1 MREGGGGYAKSD
13 KPRFC
18 IKFRSY
24 STTLLPENSRVQ
36 TGVLVRSY
44 VRTDQNQSFPL
55 SGLGGEDGDA
65 GGNAGQHD
73 TKGHETERTA
83 DVGKKDDDS
92 DRCRLAELR
101 PLLDRVDG
109 PVKVG
114 RHPYRDGEADR
125 TDDVVEQIK
134 SSVDSEEGFPL
145 PRCERAE
152 TGLCHV

>member
-1 MREGGGGYAKSD
+1 MREGGGA
-13 KPRFC
+13 
-18 IKFRSY
+18 
-24 STTLLPENSRVQ
+24 TLKATNLDFVSSLGRILRHYCLKIAVSKLE
-36 TGVLVRSY
+36 Y